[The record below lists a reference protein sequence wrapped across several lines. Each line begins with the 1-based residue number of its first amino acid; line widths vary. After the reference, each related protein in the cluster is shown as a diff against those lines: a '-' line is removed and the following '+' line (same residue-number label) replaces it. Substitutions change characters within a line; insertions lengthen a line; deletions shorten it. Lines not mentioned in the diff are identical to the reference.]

1 MTRKERDVLYKRA
14 VEKWGAEGQLDQLIE
29 EMAELTIA
37 INKVKRAEKFIAQK
51 KEGVME
57 NFYEELAD
65 VKLCLE
71 QMEYMFGKE
80 NIDNMLEIKLQKFLK
95 QLNE

>member
-80 NIDNMLEIKLQKFLK
+80 NIDNMLEVKLQKFLK

>member
-14 VEKWGAEGQLDQLIE
+14 VEKWGTEGQLDQLIE

-80 NIDNMLEIKLQKFLK
+80 NIDNMLEVKLQKFLK

>member
-1 MTRKERDVLYKRA
+1 M
-14 VEKWGAEGQLDQLIE
+14 IE
-29 EMAELTIA
+29 EMAELTVA
-37 INKVKRAEKFIAQK
+37 INKLKRSEHFVAQK

-57 NFYEELAD
+57 NLFEELAD

-71 QMEYMFGKE
+71 QLEWIFGEDKVNATMEVK
-80 NIDNMLEIKLQKFLK
+80 IQKFLK

>member
-1 MTRKERDVLYKRA
+1 MTREERNVLYKRA
-14 VEKWGAEGQLDQLIE
+14 VEKWGEEGQLDQLIE

-37 INKVKRAEKFIAQK
+37 INKVKRAQKFIAQK

-71 QMEYMFGKE
+71 QMEYMFGQK
-80 NIDNMLEIKLQKFLK
+80 NVDDMLDIKIQKFLK